1 MADFKKI
8 AKISVHAL
16 LGVASFA
23 TIVFLPQISG
33 LLNQVFKRVGDAL
46 DNNNDITGFIANLC
60 SEIFSESVDE
70 IVVDN
75 IKDLCEELIDDSEIK
90 NCTLKTI
97 KESTSEEFRN
107 KYFIIIAET
116 VDAQIKTNNKIERA
130 DVKKITNTF
139 IDYQKQLKVKKDV
152 LEKSATYK
160 ALSDDEKELYTK
172 VYKKCRASWLNKMF
186 LNKVD
191 REAQIFTNIIINTIV
206 DVQDENRKY
215 IETLFAQYLGGNG
228 GKFNLSQI
236 QTTKFEYGFYL
247 QQCPHC
253 GYDGEYIYPTNAD
266 KSEYFCC
273 ACGKKYEVIRG
284 IKDKDEIIK
293 AIEKVGD
300 GLKSHIIDKFADQAN
315 QIKSVDEKINQLATE
330 KVIKELM
337 DNVKIDTK
345 AAVEKVSSKVINDLN
360 GQIDT
365 LANSIDSSINDNIQK
380 IDAFSIKLD
389 NYLEQE
395 KKINLAIS
403 AQIYGVEKII
413 LNKFGVVRDEQNKL
427 QSSVDN
433 IEKILLD
440 TYKNIL
446 DKVDTS
452 NEPKELS
459 EKVDG
464 LKDIVKKVFEQTIV
478 VDDDDAIRICPIC
491 NAEITEKHD
500 HIKDIRCQRCN
511 VRIPYIDLNSRGVRK
526 YYTEQEIKTKKENIQ
541 KLIERHVAVAKKT
554 GKKGIYEINLKDKDS
569 NLIVVFY
576 YNEGEDT
583 SKYALCNPKMIRF
596 IGGIRPS
603 KVLFPNIRSGY
614 KITSHSDNLYNVE
627 IEGE

>member
-33 LLNQVFKRVGDAL
+33 LLNQVFKRVEDSL

-90 NCTLKTI
+90 NCTSITI
-97 KESTSEEFRN
+97 KEATSEEFRN
-107 KYFIIIAET
+107 KYFKIIAET
-116 VDAQIKTNNKIERA
+116 VDAQIKTNNKIKRA

-139 IDYQKQLKVKKDV
+139 IDYQKQLNVEKDV
-152 LEKSATYK
+152 LEKSDTYSN
-160 ALSDDEKELYTK
+160 LSEGEKELYTK

-206 DVQDENRKY
+206 DVQDENRKN

-293 AIEKVGD
+293 AIESVGD
-300 GLKSHIIDKFADQAN
+300 GLKSHLNDKFADQTN

-337 DNVKIDTK
+337 N
-345 AAVEKVSSKVINDLN
+345 NN
-360 GQIDT
+360 
-365 LANSIDSSINDNIQK
+365 
-380 IDAFSIKLD
+380 
-389 NYLEQE
+389 
-395 KKINLAIS
+395 
-403 AQIYGVEKII
+403 
-413 LNKFGVVRDEQNKL
+413 
-427 QSSVDN
+427 
-433 IEKILLD
+433 
-440 TYKNIL
+440 
-446 DKVDTS
+446 KVDTDKAFNDLKNQLDDNAINLGKQIELLVNREEKTNLILQKNQES
-452 NEPKELS
+452 INEQLM
-459 EKVDG
+459 D
-464 LKDIVKKVFEQTIV
+464 
-478 VDDDDAIRICPIC
+478 
-491 NAEITEKHD
+491 
-500 HIKDIRCQRCN
+500 
-511 VRIPYIDLNSRGVRK
+511 
-526 YYTEQEIKTKKENIQ
+526 IKTYLYSNLDTKSLSQGTLDEIEKLLRDSRDVYSKQIAMLISKIENENTGDMGWVSNLISDLQSLSAMVQMEREVLPHLRYERCPYCDSKLRENVNRTKYVVCEKCGKEFWDIDILKNNYESCKDYFASQGSYDKKKQRLKKKIEEFTDNVVVANYIRNEN
-541 KLIERHVAVAKKT
+541 R
-554 GKKGIYEINLKDKDS
+554 YEINYDGYRS
-569 NLIVVFY
+569 LIVIKCFKNDRGEEERLRVAKFIDFNTEDLPNTIILPY
-576 YNEGEDT
+576 CTYNSIEQCG
-583 SKYALCNPKMIRF
+583 PRRF
-596 IGGIRPS
+596 
-603 KVLFPNIRSGY
+603 
-614 KITSHSDNLYNVE
+614 E
-627 IEGE
+627 IKK

>member
-33 LLNQVFKRVGDAL
+33 LLNQVFKKVGDSL

-107 KYFIIIAET
+107 KYFKIIAET
-116 VDAQIKTNNKIERA
+116 VDAQIKTNNKIKRA

-139 IDYQKQLKVKKDV
+139 IDYQKQLNVEKDV
-152 LEKSATYK
+152 LEKSDTYNN
-160 ALSDDEKELYTK
+160 LSKGEKELYRK

-293 AIEKVGD
+293 AIESVGD
-300 GLKSHIIDKFADQAN
+300 GLKSHINDKFADQAN

-337 DNVKIDTK
+337 NNNKVDTEKAFNDLKNQLDDNAINLGKQIELLVNKEEKTNLILQKNQESINEQLMDIKTYLYSNLDTK
-345 AAVEKVSSKVINDLN
+345 SLSQGTLDEIEKLLRDSRDVYSKQIAMLISKIENENTGDMGWVSNLINDLQSLSAIVQMEREVLPRLRYERCPYCDSKLREN
-360 GQIDT
+360 VNRTKYVVCEKCRNEFWDIDI
-365 LANSIDSSINDNIQK
+365 LKN
-380 IDAFSIKLD
+380 
-389 NYLEQE
+389 NYESCKDYFASQGSYDEE
-395 KKINLAIS
+395 K
-403 AQIYGVEKII
+403 
-413 LNKFGVVRDEQNKL
+413 
-427 QSSVDN
+427 
-433 IEKILLD
+433 
-440 TYKNIL
+440 
-446 DKVDTS
+446 
-452 NEPKELS
+452 
-459 EKVDG
+459 
-464 LKDIVKKVFEQTIV
+464 
-478 VDDDDAIRICPIC
+478 
-491 NAEITEKHD
+491 
-500 HIKDIRCQRCN
+500 QR
-511 VRIPYIDLNSRGVRK
+511 L
-526 YYTEQEIKTKKENIQ
+526 
-541 KLIERHVAVAKKT
+541 
-554 GKKGIYEINLKDKDS
+554 KKGIEKFTDKSVVVANYIRNENRYEINYDGYRS
-569 NLIVVFY
+569 LIVIKCFKNDRGEEERLRVAKFIDFNTQDLPDTIILPY
-576 YNEGEDT
+576 CTYNSIE
-583 SKYALCNPKMIRF
+583 
-596 IGGIRPS
+596 
-603 KVLFPNIRSGY
+603 RSG
-614 KITSHSDNLYNVE
+614 VRRFE
-627 IEGE
+627 IKK

>member
-33 LLNQVFKRVGDAL
+33 LLNQVFKRVGDSL

-90 NCTLKTI
+90 NCTLETI
-97 KESTSEEFRN
+97 KESTSKEFRN

-116 VDAQIKTNNKIERA
+116 VDAQIKTNNKIKRV

-139 IDYQKQLKVKKDV
+139 IDYQKKDV

-160 ALSDDEKELYTK
+160 ALSDDEKVLFTK
-172 VYKKCRASWLNKMF
+172 IYKKCRASWLHKMF
-186 LNKVD
+186 LNRVD
-191 REAQIFTNIIINTIV
+191 KEAQVFTNIIINTIV

-284 IKDKDEIIK
+284 IKDKDKIIK

-300 GLKSHIIDKFADQAN
+300 DLKIHINKKFADQAN

-337 DNVKIDTK
+337 NNNKVDTDKAFNDLKKQLDDNAINLGKQIELLVNREEKTNLILQKNQESINEQLMDIKTYLYSNLDTK
-345 AAVEKVSSKVINDLN
+345 SLSQGTLDEIEKLLRDSRDVYSKQIAMLISKIENENTGDMGWVSNLINDLQSLSAIVQMEREVLPHLRYERCPYCDSKLREN
-360 GQIDT
+360 VNRTKYVVCEKCRNEFWDIDI
-365 LANSIDSSINDNIQK
+365 LKN
-380 IDAFSIKLD
+380 
-389 NYLEQE
+389 NYESCKDYFASQGSYDEE
-395 KKINLAIS
+395 K
-403 AQIYGVEKII
+403 
-413 LNKFGVVRDEQNKL
+413 
-427 QSSVDN
+427 
-433 IEKILLD
+433 
-440 TYKNIL
+440 
-446 DKVDTS
+446 
-452 NEPKELS
+452 
-459 EKVDG
+459 
-464 LKDIVKKVFEQTIV
+464 
-478 VDDDDAIRICPIC
+478 
-491 NAEITEKHD
+491 
-500 HIKDIRCQRCN
+500 QR
-511 VRIPYIDLNSRGVRK
+511 L
-526 YYTEQEIKTKKENIQ
+526 
-541 KLIERHVAVAKKT
+541 
-554 GKKGIYEINLKDKDS
+554 KKGIEKFTDKSVVVANYIRNENRYEINYDGYRS
-569 NLIVVFY
+569 LIVIKCFKNDRGEEQRLRVAKFIDFNTRDLPNTIILPY
-576 YNEGEDT
+576 CTYNSIE
-583 SKYALCNPKMIRF
+583 
-596 IGGIRPS
+596 
-603 KVLFPNIRSGY
+603 RSG
-614 KITSHSDNLYNVE
+614 VRRFE
-627 IEGE
+627 IKK